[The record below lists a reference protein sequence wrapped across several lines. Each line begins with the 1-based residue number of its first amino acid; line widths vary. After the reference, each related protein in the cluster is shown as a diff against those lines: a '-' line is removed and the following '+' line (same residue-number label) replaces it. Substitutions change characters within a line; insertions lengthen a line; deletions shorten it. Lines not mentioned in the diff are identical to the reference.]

1 MWHIRVHTI
10 GKSLTGINYPRN
22 KLSTNKRVVFWTT
35 NVSQI
40 MKSMR
45 KLLCPPEKGPEK
57 GTRHGIDAGTR
68 RTQAILEAD
77 RKAVWLKQRGQGGA
91 GKGRR
96 EAVPPGSD

>member
-1 MWHIRVHTI
+1 MAIRD
-10 GKSLTGINYPRN
+10 KCSR
-22 KLSTNKRVVFWTT
+22 
-35 NVSQI
+35 
-40 MKSMR
+40 
-45 KLLCPPEKGPEK
+45 K
-57 GTRHGIDAGTR
+57 GTSLGIGAGTG